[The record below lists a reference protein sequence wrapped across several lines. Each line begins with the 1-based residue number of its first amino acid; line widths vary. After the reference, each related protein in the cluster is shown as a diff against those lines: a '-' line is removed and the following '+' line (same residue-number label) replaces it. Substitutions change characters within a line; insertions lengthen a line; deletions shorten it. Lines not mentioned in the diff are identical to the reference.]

1 MKTQCVGST
10 STFNFFS
17 STVSEPD
24 ITDFKQASVVV
35 WLTGLS
41 ASGKSTIA
49 GALYSVLQSA
59 GCPACVLDGDSLRT
73 GLCKDLGFTLDDRFE
88 NIRRVAEVAA
98 LMVNAGLLVIVAL
111 ISPTSALRHHAR
123 SIIGNDRFVE
133 VFVDAPL
140 SVVEARDPKGLYR
153 KARSGQL
160 RDFTGIDSPYEAPV
174 CPELYIPSD
183 CVTVEEAVDII
194 VSWMCTHLRG

>member
-10 STFNFFS
+10 SALNFFS
-17 STVSEPD
+17 SSVSEQN
-24 ITDFKQASVVV
+24 IADFKKTAVVV

-49 GALYSVLQSA
+49 DALNRLLQST
-59 GCPACVLDGDSLRT
+59 GRPSCVLDGDSLRT
-73 GLCKDLGFTLDDRFE
+73 GLCRDLGFTVADRSE

-98 LMVNAGLLVIVAL
+98 LMVNAGLMVIVAL
-111 ISPTSALRHHAR
+111 ISPTSASRHHAR
-123 SIIGNDRFVE
+123 SIIGNDLFVE

-160 RDFTGIDSPYEAPV
+160 LDFTGIDSPYEAPV
-174 CPELYIPSD
+174 CPELYVPTD

-194 VSWMCTHLRG
+194 VLWMCTHLRL

>member
-10 STFNFFS
+10 STVDFFS

-24 ITDFKQASVVV
+24 ITDFKQASIVV
-35 WLTGLS
+35 WLTGFS

-49 GALYSVLQSA
+49 GALDSVLQSA
-59 GCPACVLDGDSLRT
+59 GCPSCVLDGDSLRT
-73 GLCKDLGFTLDDRFE
+73 GLCKNLGFTLDDRAE

-98 LMVNAGLLVIVAL
+98 LMVNAGLMVIVAL
-111 ISPTSALRHHAR
+111 ISPTAASRHHAR

-140 SVVEARDPKGLYR
+140 SVAEARDPKGLYR

-194 VSWMCTHLRG
+194 VSWMRTRLRG